1 MYKKYT
7 ALCKAN
13 CIPIKFFLK
22 MKLSF
27 VLLLTVFLQAAGAA
41 SYAQKLS
48 MTKQNASLKSIL
60 KELEAKTGYNFI
72 YNSNMLEGANAVSLH
87 LKDASLKEVLDKSL
101 ENQALDYTINGN
113 TVVIIRK
120 ETVQQPKKTII
131 IKGKVVDKDNE
142 PLPGVAV
149 KIKNTNVMEVTNVN
163 GEYSIK
169 VTDPKSVLV
178 YSFIGFQQKE
188 VTVGQQTTINVT
200 LNDDVKALSEVV
212 VTALGIQREEKSLGY
227 AVTQV
232 KGEDLMDAVS
242 NNWTD
247 ALSGKVA
254 GLNMIKS
261 GGGPAG
267 SNKIILRGESSLNGD
282 NAALIVVDGVVV
294 SSKIS
299 EPNGSYLGSENPID
313 HGNGISDLN
322 PEDIES
328 VSVLKGPG
336 AAALYGSR
344 GSNGAIIITTKSGKP
359 SQKGLGVSFN
369 SNSTFGTINRW
380 PDFQYEYGQ
389 GAIGSDSYY
398 SYGATEDG
406 ANTKNT
412 GAAWGPKFDGQEYY
426 QWDPER
432 LGRGLERTPWVPYKN
447 NRKDFFEIAQ
457 TYTNSVSVSGGN
469 AKTTARLN
477 FTNLKNE
484 WIIPN
489 TGYKRNT
496 IALNVSQKVNDKLN
510 ISTKLSY
517 NNKFSDN
524 LPTTGYNNQTVMYST
539 IARVPNADLEWYKQI
554 WIPGKE
560 GIEQLRMFSSGVDNP
575 YLQVYEMLNKSNR
588 NQLIGTLNA
597 TYDFTR
603 DLSLM
608 IRSSIDWSGE
618 SRSQQKPK
626 DTARFPEGMFRTQD
640 IDMKETN
647 TDFLLRY
654 KHKITKD
661 IEANYSVGGSAMLNS
676 YKMISLSADRLRYP
690 GIYTFANRKDRVVA
704 TSRTQEYAVNSLYGM
719 AQFAY
724 KNFLYLDITGRNDW
738 ASTLATKYSIENTS
752 FFYPSV
758 NLSGIISDA
767 ITLPSSISF
776 WKMRASWAN
785 VGGGGVNPYQTGYNY
800 VSKEEYSAGMANPT
814 FIANTNLKNELS
826 ESIEFGTDIRFFK
839 GRLGLDATYYRS
851 NINNQ
856 ILKVPVDR
864 ATGYSYTTMNSGLV
878 RNKGV
883 EFQLNGT
890 PMKSKKGLTW
900 DVSANFAANRNTIVS
915 LADSVT
921 TYLMQSGP
929 RGTMEAR
936 VGGRMGDLYGLGYL
950 RNEEGKIIYNAQG
963 YPMLTEE
970 VMYLGKA
977 TPDFTWGITNS
988 FKYRQWRFK
997 VLVDGQ
1003 YGAVAYSHTHAAAS
1017 VAGKLTNSLPGRYNG
1032 IIGDGVQRNPDGTY
1046 RPNDVIA
1053 QQIGTYYNEHF
1064 KSDNVEAN
1072 TFSTDYIKLR
1082 ETRIDYTLPA
1092 KFAKKLKLQRAMV
1105 GVYGRDLFVW
1115 SNWPAYDPEF
1125 GTLAN
1130 SDIQRGF
1137 EVAQFPSTRNFGVNV
1152 SLSF

>member
-1 MYKKYT
+1 
-7 ALCKAN
+7 
-13 CIPIKFFLK
+13 
-22 MKLSF
+22 MKLSI
-27 VLLLTVFLQAAGAA
+27 VLLLTAFMQIAGAA
-41 SYAQKLS
+41 SFAQKLTL
-48 MTKQNASLKSIL
+48 TKQNASLKNVL
-60 KELEAKTGYNFI
+60 KDLEAKTGYNFI
-72 YNSNMLEGANAVSLH
+72 YNTTMLEGTNLVSFN
-87 LKDASLKEVLDKSL
+87 LKEATLEQVLDKAL
-101 ENQALDYTINGN
+101 ENQSLSYTINGN

-120 ETVQQPKKTII
+120 TFTEQPKKPII
-131 IKGKVVDKDNE
+131 IKGKVVDKNNE
-142 PLPGVAV
+142 PLPGVGV

-163 GEYSIK
+163 GEYSIR
-169 VTDPKSVLV
+169 VTDPKSILV
-178 YSFIGFQQKE
+178 FSFIGFQSKE
-188 VTVGQQTTINVT
+188 VIVGQQTSINIT
-200 LNDDVKALSEVV
+200 LNEDVKALSEVV

-267 SNKIILRGESSLNGD
+267 SNKIILRGESSLSGD
-282 NAALIVVDGVVV
+282 NSALIVVDGVVV

-328 VSVLKGPG
+328 VTVLKGPG

-359 SQKGLGVSFN
+359 SQKGLGISFN

-389 GAIGSDSYY
+389 GAVGSDQYY
-398 SYGATEDG
+398 SWGKTDDG

-412 GAAWGPKFDGQEYY
+412 GAAWGPKFDGQEYF
-426 QWDPER
+426 QWDPNL
-432 LGRGLERTPWVPYKN
+432 LGAGLERTPWVPYKN
-447 NRKDFFEIAQ
+447 NRKDFFEVSQ
-457 TYTNSVSVSGGN
+457 TYTNSLSVSGGN

-484 WIIPN
+484 WIVPN
-489 TGYKRNT
+489 TGYNRNT
-496 IALNVSQKVNDKLN
+496 IALNVTQKVNDKLD
-510 ISTKLSY
+510 ISTKISY
-517 NNKFSDN
+517 NNKYSDN
-524 LPTTGYNNQTVMYST
+524 LPSTGYNNQTVMYNI
-539 IARVPNADLEWYKQI
+539 IALVPNADINWYKRW
-554 WIPGKE
+554 WIPGQE
-560 GIEQLRMFSSGVDNP
+560 GLKQIRMFSNGLDNI
-575 YLQVYEMLNKSNR
+575 YLSVNEMLNGSNR
-588 NQLIGTLNA
+588 DQLIGTISANYEFTKNLN
-597 TYDFTR
+597 
-603 DLSLM
+603 LM
-608 IRSSIDWSGE
+608 VRASMDWSGE
-618 SRSQQKPK
+618 SRSQKKPK
-626 DTARFPEGMFRTQD
+626 DSARFPEGMFRTQD
-640 IDMKETN
+640 INMKETN
-647 TDFLLRY
+647 ADFLLRY
-654 KHKITKD
+654 KHKISED
-661 IEANYSVGGSAMLNS
+661 FEANYSFGGSSMLNS

-690 GIYTFANRKDRVVA
+690 GIYTFANRQDRVVA
-704 TSRTQEYAVNSLYGM
+704 SSRTQEYAVNSFYGM

-738 ASTLATKYSIENTS
+738 ASTLATKYSTENTP

-758 NLSGIISDA
+758 NLSGIISDIA
-767 ITLPSSISF
+767 TLPSSISF
-776 WKMRASWAN
+776 WKLRASWAN
-785 VGGGGVNPYQTGYNY
+785 VGGGGVTPYQTGYNY
-800 VSKEEYSAGMANPT
+800 VAKEEYSAGMANPT
-814 FIANTNLKNELS
+814 FIANPNLKNELS
-826 ESIEFGTDIRFFK
+826 ASIEFGTDIRFFK
-839 GRLGLDATYYRS
+839 GRLGLDATYYKS

-856 ILKVPVDR
+856 ILRVPVDR
-864 ATGYSYTTMNSGLV
+864 ATGYSYTMMNSGLV
-878 RNKGV
+878 QNKGV
-883 EFQLNGT
+883 EIQLNGT
-890 PMKSKKGLTW
+890 PMKPKKGITW

-936 VGGRMGDLYGLGYL
+936 VGGRMGDLYGLGYR
-950 RNEEGKIIYNAQG
+950 RNEEGKIIYNDQG
-963 YPMLTEE
+963 YPTLTEE
-970 VMYLGKA
+970 VIYLGKA

-988 FKYRQWRFK
+988 FKYKQFRFK

-1017 VAGKLTNSLPGRYNG
+1017 IAGKLTNSLPGRYNG

-1046 RPNDVIA
+1046 RPNDVVA

-1072 TFSTDYIKLR
+1072 TFSTDFIKLR
-1082 ETRIDYTLPA
+1082 EARLDYTLSP
-1092 KFAKKLKLQRAMV
+1092 KLVKKLKLQRATV
-1105 GVYGRDLFVW
+1105 GIYGRDLFVW
-1115 SNWPAYDPEF
+1115 SDWPAYDPEF
-1125 GTLAN
+1125 GTLGG

-1152 SLSF
+1152 SFSF